1 MKSESRHR
9 ETGFIRIAILDV
21 DTLARNWWLVL
32 LRGIAGIIFGLVTFV
47 APDISLA
54 ALVLVFGAYAFAD
67 GALAIISA
75 IRWRGESDRWW
86 VLLLEGLAGVAA
98 E

>member
-1 MKSESRHR
+1 MKVDT